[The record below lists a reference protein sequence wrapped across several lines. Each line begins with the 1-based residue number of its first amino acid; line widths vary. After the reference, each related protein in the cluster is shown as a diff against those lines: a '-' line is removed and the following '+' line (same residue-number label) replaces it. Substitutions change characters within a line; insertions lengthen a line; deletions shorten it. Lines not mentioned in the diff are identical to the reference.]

1 MATLKKRCPPER
13 RWRVVAAWLGLAG
26 LCAPVRVWAQDGAG
40 VAPAGVAPGL
50 GAPPGRLVDRVIA
63 RFTAPETGGIGNPRF
78 IFERELAFE
87 ARLEALADGGF
98 SVSAA
103 TPYLERHVRAAL
115 ERHMSETLLQSLE
128 ITPPPSAKDLD
139 QRQRFARLAI
149 LEQVGGQGVLEQML
163 ESEGIEPS
171 ELDLLLARRARAS
184 LYLDRMVATML
195 TPTDTELRIVHRT
208 TRTPFSAQPY
218 EAIAPLLGRWY
229 VAQRLNAAV
238 RAFYE
243 GARSRIKVTLAAP
256 LPRAAPAS
264 EAPAP
269 P

>member
-1 MATLKKRCPPER
+1 MATRKRRCRPEPQR
-13 RWRVVAAWLGLAG
+13 GVVGAWLGLVMLG
-26 LCAPVRVWAQDGAG
+26 LPALAAAQDNPAPGPAGAAG
-40 VAPAGVAPGL
+40 VNAPQ
-50 GAPPGRLVDRVIA
+50 GRLVDRVIA
-63 RFTAPETGGIGNPRF
+63 RFTAPETGGIASPRF

-87 ARLEALADGGF
+87 ARLEALTDGSF
-98 SVSAA
+98 TVSAA

-115 ERHMSETLLQSLE
+115 ERHMAETLLQSLE
-128 ITPPPSAKDLD
+128 ITPPPSAKDLE
-139 QRQRFARLAI
+139 QRQRFARLAL
-149 LEQVGGQGVLEQML
+149 LEQVGGQGALEQTQL
-163 ESEGIEPS
+163 TEGIDQS
-171 ELDLLLARRARAS
+171 ELELLLARRARAS

-243 GARSRIKVTLAAP
+243 GARSRIKVTLALP
-256 LPRAAPAS
+256 LTAVNHGS
-264 EAPAP
+264 EEQARP
-269 P
+269 